1 MASPQLIAA
10 VNQAI
15 EAYEEIVGEY
25 ASRTRQMLDRY
36 GYVDALS
43 RIVQSPD
50 LQSGFRAL
58 RDQDRLDISFEA
70 AVVDHA
76 DEFRPDVVAAARWRL
91 DNPDDL
97 L

>member
-10 VNQAI
+10 VNEAL
-15 EAYEEIVGEY
+15 EAYERIVGQY
-25 ASRTRQMLDRY
+25 ASRTRDMLDRY
-36 GYVDALS
+36 GYIGALA

-58 RDQDRLDISFEA
+58 RDDGQLDLTFENVVTRFPVEFDTQVVLAAQWRL
-70 AVVDHA
+70 DHA
-76 DEFRPDVVAAARWRL
+76 DE
-91 DNPDDL
+91 L